1 MSRLTFIEKMTL
13 YFSCLLLG
21 FSLHAYLTTPQ
32 LILEKNVSLQ
42 ETNKKTVAQ
51 EELLKHNNS
60 LSNLLKPQNETINS
74 LFYDQ
79 IKPLEETTTMA
90 DMKVYHVYLGQ
101 NATMKDALGWLGH
114 HFKDKTFKSTFT
126 YALYNDKDNES
137 LVEFDY
143 RIKEPPPQ
151 GFLLAY
157 FAGGQRVGT
166 NNAFTLEKL
175 KQMGQ
180 GAKALYYLWTTHPP
194 LSSETD
200 PHLPTIPFEPAN
212 YELEIF
218 YDKGTNFGGPSYLAI
233 DKIALK
239 DIRNQQIVAIYPINQ
254 KIEEPFVIFN
264 YDFELKFPYYNYIQE
279 GVLWNTNHIKSLRKI
294 DLYEKRTK
302 QKRTLYYDAE

>member
-79 IKPLEETTTMA
+79 IKPLEETTTMV
-90 DMKVYHVYLGQ
+90 DMKFYHVYLGQ

-114 HFKDKTFKSTFT
+114 HFKDKIFKSTFT

-180 GAKALYYLWTTHPP
+180 GAKALYYFWTTHPP

-200 PHLPTIPFEPAN
+200 PHLPTIPFEPSN

-264 YDFELKFPYYNYIQE
+264 YDFELQFPYYNYIQE
-279 GVLWNTNHIKSLRKI
+279 GVIVE
-294 DLYEKRTK
+294 Y
-302 QKRTLYYDAE
+302 